1 MTIKAATIR
10 PGLLVSVK
18 STVVGGVA
26 YKRIDLDHDGLPAPE
41 GTDVTRWETTRTIE
55 DPAEHEAAIKARG
68 AALTA
73 IRKVCSATTFGL
85 LCPTENEGALDAA
98 IVTARAIVEAHNA
111 QATHTRVSVYALKG
125 RIASDDAEA
134 ARAIT
139 QEIAGLVAQM
149 DRGIASFDPKAIRDA
164 ANEAREMSNML
175 GEAAKAKI
183 DGAIEQAREAA
194 RMIVKRIE
202 KEGEDR
208 AVVLADIQRG
218 QIESARIAFLD
229 LDGTTEQSEALP
241 SIEGQRFA
249 DLDLDEQSL
258 PPLREAP
265 KSATERQVIPTID
278 LATLPELS

>member
-1 MTIKAATIR
+1 MIKAATIR

-26 YKRIDLDHDGLPAPE
+26 YRRIDLDHNGEPAPE
-41 GTDVTRWETTRTIE
+41 GSDVARWETTRVIE
-55 DPAEHEAAIKARG
+55 DRAEYEAAIKARG

-85 LCPTENEGALDAA
+85 LCPMEQEGALDAA
-98 IVTARAIVEAHNA
+98 ITQARGIVDTHNA
-111 QATHTRVSVYALKG
+111 QATHTRVSVFALKG

-139 QEIAGLVAQM
+139 QEIAGLVVRM
-149 DRGIASFDPKAIRDA
+149 DQGIASFDAEAIRKA

-175 GEAAKAKI
+175 GDSAKAKI
-183 DGAIEQAREAA
+183 DGAIEQARKAA

-229 LDGTTEQSEALP
+229 LDGGKTEASDALP
-241 SIEGQRFA
+241 TVQAQRFA
-249 DLDLDEQSL
+249 DLDLTEGLEPVAS
-258 PPLREAP
+258 PPVTVPALE
-265 KSATERQVIPTID
+265 
-278 LATLPELS
+278 LA